1 MQRAAEKAT
10 AAAENH
16 HTALEAA
23 AGGWVREQINAAG
36 DPSYATALSYGDRS
50 GLAEVDD
57 PRCEIPTRAK
67 DRLLELME
75 DNRMPG
81 GAIGLSGSRGAGKS
95 TLIRAICRP
104 AGRRGDRKEVL
115 GVVVDAP
122 VEYEAREFVLYLF
135 AKVCGEVIGP
145 GGVAELRHRS
155 RPLPSFSSYLTSRG
169 IFVAIAGLILF
180 GVVQLYASLFTVSI
194 SLTSGIWGFL
204 LVTAGGLLLSLARRL
219 RHHRDA
225 TALKGS
231 DGGDIAT
238 AADHLQEIWFQQ
250 SFSTGWSGSFTL
262 PAGLGGGITNT
273 AELSRR
279 QLSFPEV
286 VDLFRGF
293 LEQISSNRQVRIGID
308 ELDKMD
314 DAVARRFL
322 NEIKVVFRVPGCFF
336 LISISEDAMS
346 SFERRGL
353 PFRDVFD
360 SSFDDVVPVPHLRL
374 RDSKALLDRRIVGL
388 PLPFVCLIHCTSG
401 GLPRDLIR
409 AARELVELKAGT
421 EMNEAAARLVGEAV
435 RSKAEA
441 MRITARGFRS
451 ERHVTKF
458 VDWLGKLLE
467 ADADADALLR
477 LCRNFKSDLLTP
489 LAALPDDEDL
499 KSEHRNVQAL
509 SMQLAAFAY
518 LASTVLELFS
528 LFTDDSFIDDASG
541 FNRDEKSE
549 EEENEAAAEP
559 VPVDRLAS
567 VSQAFSADVNTAWEM
582 LSELRSEL
590 DLKTIEF
597 PSAPSGRLVAAPNGG
612 LPGQAARLLRSM
624 SASLVRLG

>member
-1 MQRAAEKAT
+1 MA
-10 AAAENH
+10 
-16 HTALEAA
+16 
-23 AGGWVREQINAAG
+23 
-36 DPSYATALSYGDRS
+36 
-50 GLAEVDD
+50 
-57 PRCEIPTRAK
+57 
-67 DRLLELME
+67 
-75 DNRMPG
+75 
-81 GAIGLSGSRGAGKS
+81 
-95 TLIRAICRP
+95 
-104 AGRRGDRKEVL
+104 
-115 GVVVDAP
+115 
-122 VEYEAREFVLYLF
+122 
-135 AKVCGEVIGP
+135 
-145 GGVAELRHRS
+145 
-155 RPLPSFSSYLTSRG
+155 
-169 IFVAIAGLILF
+169 
-180 GVVQLYASLFTVSI
+180 QLYASLFTVSI

-219 RHHRDA
+219 RHHREA
-225 TALKGS
+225 TALRIEPGRDAS
-231 DGGDIAT
+231 DIAT

-250 SFSTGWSGSFTL
+250 SFSTGWSGSFKL
-262 PAGLGGGITNT
+262 PVGLGGGFTNT
-273 AELSRR
+273 AELSKR

-286 VDLFRGF
+286 VDLFKGF
-293 LEQISSNRQVRIGID
+293 LDQISSSRQVRIGID

-360 SSFDDVVPVPHLRL
+360 SSFDDVEPVRHLRL

-409 AARELVELKAGT
+409 AARELVELKQGT
-421 EMNEAAARLVGEAV
+421 ELNEAAARLVGDAV

-441 MRITARGFRS
+441 MRIMARGFRS
-451 ERHVTKF
+451 ERHVTVF
-458 VDWLGKLLE
+458 VDWLGELLQ

-477 LCRNFKSDLLTP
+477 LCRNFKSELLAP

-528 LFTDDSFIDDASG
+528 LFTDDSYIDDASG

-549 EEENEAAAEP
+549 EEGNEAVGEP
-559 VPVDRLAS
+559 VPVDRLAA
-567 VSQAFSADVNTAWEM
+567 VSQAFSADVDTAWEL

-597 PSAPSGRLVAAPNGG
+597 PSAPSGRPVPASNDG

-624 SASLVRLG
+624 SDGLVRLG